1 MLGTGTS
8 GLSCRCA
15 YSAKRCES
23 MVSPRNGRIRMEG
36 KVYGRLTVLSPITGS
51 IPLKYRCV
59 CECGTYC
66 DKVGQKLRRGE
77 TKSCGCLAAEL
88 LENHRNKS
96 NAKWLGKRQ
105 GKLLIVSRADKPDTY
120 TGTGKHQW
128 FLTRCDCG
136 VEKVINKRA
145 LKDGAKSCGCSNPSV
160 AVKRVSAAGV
170 IIEGDDH
177 IVRECTSCNK
187 PFSVLKGGTRTST
200 LCRCCKN
207 RHNRVVTA
215 LRRKNP
221 LPDNHR
227 CECCGRSEEE
237 LPVFKTQNGSSITP
251 FHLDHCHTTDKFRG
265 YLCANCNKGLG
276 CFQDD
281 TEALER
287 AVEYLKRTSGMQ

>member
-1 MLGTGTS
+1 MRVTGTS
-8 GLSCRCA
+8 SLLGA
-15 YSAKRCES
+15 
-23 MVSPRNGRIRMEG
+23 GRGSHRIPLEG

-51 IPLKYRCV
+51 VPFKYRCI

-66 DKVGQKLRRGE
+66 ESSSQKMRSGDV
-77 TKSCGCLAAEL
+77 KSCGCLGAEL
-88 LENHRNKS
+88 RDSRSRET
-96 NAKWLGKRQ
+96 NAKWVGKRQ

-120 TGTGKHQW
+120 SGTVKYTW

-136 VEKVINKRA
+136 VEKVYHSRA
-145 LKDGAKSCGCSNPSV
+145 LGRSAVQSCGCSNPSV
-160 AVKRVSAAGV
+160 SVKRTSPSGV

-177 IVRECTSCNK
+177 IVRECTDCSK
-187 PFSVLKGGTRTST
+187 PFSVLKGAARTASQCKC
-200 LCRCCKN
+200 CRN
-207 RHNRVVTA
+207 HHSRVVRE

-237 LPVFKTQNGSSITP
+237 LPVVKTISGSSITT

-265 YLCANCNKGLG
+265 YLCSNCNKGLG
-276 CFQDD
+276 CFKDN
-281 TEALER
+281 TEVLER